1 MRDIGKRINRY
12 RLSRYA
18 PPEDRVRRHLR
29 WVWVLAALWLV
40 WIGVISDHS
49 LWRIFRLNF
58 ENTRARRQVAEAR
71 ASLEIIDRD
80 LRDPRTARENAE
92 KKLRVE
98 LGMAAP
104 GEIIYVVRGDAPDS
118 VLR

>member
-1 MRDIGKRINRY
+1 MRDIGRRIKRY

-18 PPEDRVRRHLR
+18 PPEDRVHRGLR

-49 LWRIFRLNF
+49 LWRIWRLSL
-58 ENTRARRQVAEAR
+58 ENTGAHRQVAEAR
-71 ASLEIIDRD
+71 GELERIDRD
-80 LRDPRTARENAE
+80 LRDTRSARDLAE
-92 KKLRVE
+92 KELRE
-98 LGMAAP
+98 KHGMAGP
-104 GEIIYVVRGDAPDS
+104 GEIIYRVRGDAPDS